1 MSTTAGGKQR
11 DWPEIAGYEV
21 EAAIGRGG
29 MGRVFLARDSKL
41 GRHVAIKCLLH
52 SSDPQLL
59 RRFTDEARA
68 VAQLQHPNIAQLY
81 EFDWNAEQPYFVM
94 EYLAGGTLA
103 DLTKSRPV
111 EPALAARIVATLARA
126 IAHAHAKSI
135 IHRDLKPGN
144 VLIANNGS
152 SLSARAEVD
161 NVAADAVG
169 GSSSLSDPN
178 ARTLDADFDTARLRV
193 ADFGLARH
201 LQNAERLTQT
211 GEVLGTPEYMSPE
224 QATGI
229 TSRIGPGT
237 DVYALGVILYELLT
251 GRPPFA
257 GPDGLQTVMMLLSN
271 EPVAPRVIVPRT
283 PRDLQTICLKC
294 LEKKSSRRYLSASDL
309 AADLDRFARGEPI
322 LARPVSVITRL
333 GKWTA
338 RRPWQA
344 AALGLLLLSII
355 GAVVGVVLLQAANQ
369 QIQTTNHELLDANQA
384 LTKATERAEEA
395 FRISQSGLNGIV
407 TEVRNSIGDIP
418 QASDLTLEVVRQAT
432 QISRELW
439 KLRPG
444 DAPTAR
450 QLAQSLEIQRYSEW
464 LIGNTDAYDSLLTE
478 SYQLLDDLVQ
488 QFPREAD
495 FSLMQIKVWM
505 DSADA
510 SDGDRKALLDQQISD
525 RLTELLA
532 GNPPGRVYKVA
543 SEQASRELNA
553 AAARG
558 DLQAVLE
565 AAERHTTLSRKYL
578 ENADDMDRVI
588 AQSWLIQSLISRSR
602 YLLVARDA
610 DTAKRSLDEAQR
622 NLQQIP
628 SAQQDSRQFREL
640 RANLSDRLSD
650 VARLDDNAAEAEKY
664 LRLAAEQFGTLVRD
678 FPEDNGLT
686 TTLAGVYLRQAV
698 MDFHAGRLESA
709 GERLQYAAQAV
720 QRVRTAN
727 PSDSLGIELEKQIA
741 VLRDALSSESNAE
754 ELIDKE

>member
-1 MSTTAGGKQR
+1 MSTTTGGKQR

-29 MGRVFLARDSKL
+29 MGRVFLARDLKL
-41 GRHVAIKCLLH
+41 GRQVAIKCLLH
-52 SSDPQLL
+52 ASDPQLL

-81 EFDWNAEQPYFVM
+81 EFDWNADQPYFVM

-144 VLIANNGS
+144 VLIANTGS
-152 SLSARAEVD
+152 PLSARLESD
-161 NVAADAVG
+161 TTAADSAVG
-169 GSSSLSDPN
+169 GPGQSDPDPGH
-178 ARTLDADFDTARLRV
+178 LEADFDTGRLRV

-224 QATGI
+224 QAMGI
-229 TSRIGPGT
+229 ASRVGPGT

-271 EPVAPRVIVPRT
+271 EPVPPRVIVPRT

-344 AALGLLLLSII
+344 AALGLLLLSIL

-369 QIQTTNHELLDANQA
+369 QIQAKNNELLGANQA
-384 LTKATERAEEA
+384 LSKATERAEEA

-418 QASDLTLEVVRQAT
+418 QASDLSLEVVRQAT

-439 KLRPG
+439 RLRPG
-444 DAPTAR
+444 DLPTAR

-464 LIGNTDAYDSLLTE
+464 LIGNTEAYDSLLTE
-478 SYQLLDDLVQ
+478 SYELLDDLVQ

-495 FSLMQIKVWM
+495 LSLMQIKVWM
-505 DSADA
+505 DAADA
-510 SDGDRKALLDQQISD
+510 SDGDRKAVLDRQISE

-543 SEQASRELNA
+543 SEQASRDLNVA
-553 AAARG
+553 AANG
-558 DLQAVLE
+558 DLEAVLE
-565 AAERHTTLSRKYL
+565 AAERHVTLSRKYVA
-578 ENADDMDRVI
+578 NTDDLDRVI

-602 YLLVARDA
+602 YLLVGRDA
-610 DTAKRSLDEAQR
+610 THAQRSLDEAQQI
-622 NLQQIP
+622 LAQIP
-628 SAQQDSRQFREL
+628 QGHQESRQFREL
-640 RANLSDRLSD
+640 QANISDRLSD
-650 VARLDDNAAEAEKY
+650 VARLDDNTAEAEKY
-664 LRLAAEQFGTLVRD
+664 LRLAAEQFGNLVRD

-686 TTLAGVYLRQAV
+686 TTLSGVYLRQAV

-709 GERLQYAAQAV
+709 GERLKCADQGV
-720 QRVRTAN
+720 QRVRTVN
-727 PSDSLGIELEKQIA
+727 PTDSLGIELEKQIA
-741 VLRDALSSESNAE
+741 VLRDAISSESSTE
-754 ELIDKE
+754 ELIDKD